1 MRENHSR
8 MLRLD
13 PEDFGEIEIFARE
26 ILGCGCPDDVF
37 RDISVENDPD
47 SFEGLPVEFLIK
59 IGGRLMVGVVPL
71 SQTDEAL
78 PLLRQLLET
87 GRDLRDREG
96 FNRFRLVFISDD
108 PEKMQKSI
116 EKKLN
121 GFSGL
126 DDRIHAHA
134 VRPGSLPH
142 CCK

>member
-1 MRENHSR
+1 LLIE
-8 MLRLD
+8 LE

-26 ILGCGCPDDVF
+26 VLGCGCPDDVF
-37 RDISVENDPD
+37 LDISVEKDPA
-47 SFEGLPVEFLIK
+47 SFAGPPVEFLMK
-59 IGGRLMVGVVPL
+59 IGGRLMIGVTPE
-71 SQTDEAL
+71 SRSDEAANQL
-78 PLLRQLLET
+78 QRLLET
-87 GRDLRDREG
+87 GRNLRDREG

-108 PEKMQKSI
+108 QANMQKSI

-126 DDRIHAHA
+126 DDRVHAHA